1 MKARPKEA
9 ATYTVQTFSGDAEV
23 WISCFPQ
30 QIWEYRENGKKVTLS
45 RKNISLT
52 IPKEEFEKQWEV
64 AEKCDTE
71 RNL

>member
-30 QIWEYRENGKKVTLS
+30 QIWEYWEINGKVTVS

-52 IPKEEFEKQWEV
+52 IPKEEFEKHWKV
-64 AEKCDTE
+64 AEKS
-71 RNL
+71 

>member
-9 ATYTVQTFSGDAEV
+9 ATYTVQTFYGDAEV

-30 QIWEYRENGKKVTLS
+30 QIWECWENGKKVTVS

-52 IPKEEFEKQWEV
+52 ILKEEFEKHWKVVE
-64 AEKCDTE
+64 E
-71 RNL
+71 

>member
-1 MKARPKEA
+1 MKARPNEA

-30 QIWEYRENGKKVTLS
+30 QIWEYWERNGKVTVR

-52 IPKEEFEKQWEV
+52 IPKEEFEKHWKVVE
-64 AEKCDTE
+64 E
-71 RNL
+71 

>member
-1 MKARPKEA
+1 MAKARPKEA

-30 QIWEYRENGKKVTLS
+30 QIWEYRENGRKVTVS

-52 IPKEEFEKQWEV
+52 IPKEDFEKHWKVVE
-64 AEKCDTE
+64 E
-71 RNL
+71 

>member
-1 MKARPKEA
+1 MKARPNEA

-30 QIWEYRENGKKVTLS
+30 QIWEYREINGKVMLS

-52 IPKEEFEKQWEV
+52 IPKEEFEKHWKVVE
-64 AEKCDTE
+64 E
-71 RNL
+71 

>member
-1 MKARPKEA
+1 MKARPKET

-30 QIWEYRENGKKVTLS
+30 QIWEYREINGKVTVS

-52 IPKEEFEKQWEV
+52 IPKEEFEKQWRTVE
-64 AEKCDTE
+64 E
-71 RNL
+71 

>member
-9 ATYTVQTFSGDAEV
+9 ATYAAQTFSGDAEI

-30 QIWEYRENGKKVTLS
+30 QIWECRENGKKVTVS

-52 IPKEEFEKQWEV
+52 ILKEEFEKHWKVVE
-64 AEKCDTE
+64 E
-71 RNL
+71 